1 MKTKICLMEDDKLIK
16 KYESSIIPDNN
27 EIIVLNSKDYKVL
40 NRKYILDDKGLDSI
54 LLNVV
59 EVEV

>member
-1 MKTKICLMEDDKLIK
+1 MKTKICLVEDKQIIK
-16 KYESSIIPDNN
+16 KYESSIIPNNN

>member
-1 MKTKICLMEDDKLIK
+1 MKTKICLVEDKQIIK

-54 LLNVV
+54 LLNG
-59 EVEV
+59 E

>member
-1 MKTKICLMEDDKLIK
+1 MKTKICLMEDNKSIK
-16 KYESSIIPDNN
+16 KYESSIIPNNN

>member
-1 MKTKICLMEDDKLIK
+1 MKTKICLMEDNKLIK

-40 NRKYILDDKGLDSI
+40 NRKYILDNKGLDSI

>member
-1 MKTKICLMEDDKLIK
+1 MKTKICLMEDNKLIK

>member
-1 MKTKICLMEDDKLIK
+1 MKTKICLVEDKQIIK

>member
-1 MKTKICLMEDDKLIK
+1 MKTKICLMEDNKLIK
-16 KYESSIIPDNN
+16 KYESSIIPNNN

-40 NRKYILDDKGLDSI
+40 NRKYILDDKGLDLI

>member
-1 MKTKICLMEDDKLIK
+1 MKTKICLMEDNKLIK

-27 EIIVLNSKDYKVL
+27 EIIVLNSKDYKIL